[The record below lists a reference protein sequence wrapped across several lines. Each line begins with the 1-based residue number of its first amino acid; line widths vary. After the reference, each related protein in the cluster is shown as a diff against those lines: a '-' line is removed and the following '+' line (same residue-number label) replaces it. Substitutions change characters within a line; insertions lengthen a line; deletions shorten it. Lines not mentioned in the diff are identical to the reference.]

1 METNS
6 QQDCVNVCQPVGM
19 LALQLANIATTLP
32 PIRLSI
38 KIKKSQICTKLQ
50 RKNYKSISNN
60 SKAVSIKNNFFN
72 FKKFWKWK
80 NRAKITS

>member
-38 KIKKSQICTKLQ
+38 KIKKSQIFTKLQ
-50 RKNYKSISNN
+50 IYLKQFQSCFHKN
-60 SKAVSIKNNFFN
+60 
-72 FKKFWKWK
+72 
-80 NRAKITS
+80 